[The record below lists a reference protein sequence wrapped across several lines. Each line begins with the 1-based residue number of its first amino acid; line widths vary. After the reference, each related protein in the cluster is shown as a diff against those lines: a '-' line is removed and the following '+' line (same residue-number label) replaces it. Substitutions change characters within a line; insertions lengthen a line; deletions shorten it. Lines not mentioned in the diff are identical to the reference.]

1 MSRKLQNLEQL
12 LDHLAGL
19 TDGRDE
25 VSLRDVVRSIGSRSF
40 GPLLMVIGITLLSPL
55 SGVPGMASTM
65 AVLVLLMAVQMLCGR
80 TQFWMPA
87 FLLNRSISS
96 ERLLKASSKIKP
108 AAKKVDGVLR
118 PRLTVLV
125 TNGANYVIAALCVLI
140 GLCMPLMEMVPFS
153 ASAAGLALAAFG
165 LSLVVQDGLLVIF
178 AITWV
183 VATFVLV
190 VVNIL

>member
-1 MSRKLQNLEQL
+1 MTRKLQNLEQL

-19 TDGRDE
+19 TDGREE
-25 VSLRDVVRSIGSRSF
+25 VSLRDVVSSIGSRSF
-40 GPLLMVIGITLLSPL
+40 GPLLMVIGIALLSPL

-80 TQFWMPA
+80 TQFWLPG
-87 FLLNRSISS
+87 FLLNRSVSCK
-96 ERLLKASSKIKP
+96 RLLKAIYKIKP

-118 PRLTVLV
+118 PRLTALV
-125 TNGANYVIAALCVLI
+125 TNGASYVIAALCVLI